1 MNKQNIESRSKLITA
16 PCTLSKILVTFLA
29 LCVWLSSG
37 PLQFA
42 CAQPAA
48 KISAP
53 PPAKPAHI
61 KTGPKRSLPPKRPD
75 HFSPNPSDTELML
88 SGFFKEPL
96 VPIKASSK
104 PNENQSLAKSLDT
117 YRSNKEIANVAPLAD
132 FLKSNPESRW
142 TPALELNVGTIR
154 FESVPFL

>member
-1 MNKQNIESRSKLITA
+1 
-16 PCTLSKILVTFLA
+16 
-29 LCVWLSSG
+29 
-37 PLQFA
+37 
-42 CAQPAA
+42 
-48 KISAP
+48 
-53 PPAKPAHI
+53 
-61 KTGPKRSLPPKRPD
+61 
-75 HFSPNPSDTELML
+75 ML

-154 FESVPFL
+154 FESGHFSEAESRWRAAWDATKSKSDPMEVGIAESAISQLVLLEARLGKRVNSLKTWLLYQGANLRAVQN